1 MNFNSKTVSRI
12 TGLTTRQID
21 YWDRTHFIKP
31 SVREAAGYGSARI
44 YSFEDLIQLKVA
56 KSLLDNGISLQRIRK
71 AVWYLRKTMP
81 HMQRPLSDLKFL
93 TDGSTIFVLTKD
105 SNVIIDTLK
114 NGQVV
119 FAIQLGR
126 LIDELRGEVK
136 ELDAKRKYE
145 VTVMG
150 RKYAVYLHTDM
161 EEGRDLVEIECPEL
175 PGVSSQSQTTEEAL
189 EKIRGAIGDYLRLV
203 KKEKSRKVSR
213 MKNTLAGG

>member
-1 MNFNSKTVSRI
+1 MVNFNSKTVARI
-12 TGLTTRQID
+12 TGLSTRQID

-44 YSFEDLIQLKVA
+44 YSFEDLVQLKVA
-56 KSLLDNGISLQRIRK
+56 KSLLANGISLQRIRK

-81 HMQRPLSDLKFL
+81 DLQRPLSDLKFL
-93 TDGSTIFVLTKD
+93 TDGATIFVLTKD

-119 FAIQLGR
+119 FAVQLGQ
-126 LIDELRGEVK
+126 LIDELRGEIK
-136 ELDAKRKYE
+136 ELDTKRKYE

-150 RKYAVYLHTDM
+150 RKYAVYLHMDV

-175 PGVSSQSQTTEEAL
+175 PGVSSQSHTTEEAL
-189 EKIRGAIGDYLRLV
+189 EKIRNAIGDYLRLV
-203 KKEKSRKVSR
+203 KKEKSRKVS
-213 MKNTLAGG
+213 